1 MKNKFR
7 LQEDSFRQ
15 GALQLPY
22 FLTYL
27 SVKVIYKLIY
37 CLAVVRNL
45 QAFKPKKILQKKNGT
60 NFRRYQVIE

>member
-1 MKNKFR
+1 MKTYFDREHKGS
-7 LQEDSFRQ
+7 LI
-15 GALQLPY
+15 

-27 SVKVIYKLIY
+27 SVKVVYKLIY
-37 CLAVVRNL
+37 CLDVVRNL

>member
-1 MKNKFR
+1 MKTYFDR
-7 LQEDSFRQ
+7 EQLR
-15 GALQLPY
+15 LPY

-45 QAFKPKKILQKKNGT
+45 QAFKPKKILHKKNGT